1 MNPYKK
7 LTLLVCYMLAI
18 CANISCE
25 RDDICAEDT
34 ATTPFLIIKFIDDN
48 TVSDIKQ
55 PNELQVKAIGFDSII
70 SFETN
75 QDSIMIPLRT
85 NEMLTSFEF
94 TIDSD
99 TMDGTD
105 TVLPNTD
112 ILNFEYTP
120 VDEYVSS
127 ACGFR
132 VIYNDLELTD
142 IDSQPTDDDEWIQR
156 ITIVEENV
164 INETAAHILIFH

>member
-1 MNPYKK
+1 MS
-7 LTLLVCYMLAI
+7 T
-18 CANISCE
+18 SCE

-34 ATTPFLIIKFIDDN
+34 ATTPFLIIKFIDNN

-55 PNELQVKAIGFDSII
+55 PNELQVKAVGVDSII

-85 NEMLTSFEF
+85 TEGLTSFEF

-105 TVLPNTD
+105 TVLPNKD
-112 ILNFEYTP
+112 IVNFEYTP

-132 VIYNDLELTD
+132 VIYNELTNKLNL
-142 IDSQPTDDDEWIQR
+142 PGTDDDKWIEK

-164 INETAAHILIFH
+164 INETAAHVLIFH